1 MMLLLDF
8 SFAKNTVTLKIS
20 NSWLMFLFFSDAQIR
35 TTVWLAAMARNV
47 SLGSYIINFTLE
59 DYTNQNNR
67 IVEVFKPQ

>member
-1 MMLLLDF
+1 MMLLLHF
-8 SFAKNTVTLKIS
+8 SFAKNTVTFKNI
-20 NSWLMFLFFSDAQIR
+20 NSWLMFLSFSDVQTR